1 MGMAAS
7 QARYLALVARKSN
20 CEFEGQ
26 QINQARTALSNQ
38 SANLFN
44 QMLGL
49 QVPVPPSTQDFTKI
63 QYSYTDGFNSSTI
76 SNWQQLANDPDYNY
90 VVTHYYYTDRYT
102 GSLKKLSDP
111 QVQFSNTQSQFA
123 TAAQIQAAL
132 KNIET
137 AYQAYEA
144 AKLATDQA
152 EAAKA
157 DLSNYTST
165 LPVSSASFTPGTSQS
180 LSTYTINDGTSN
192 TDYWSFAEA
201 QINNSAIATSIQ
213 DEIDVIL
220 NDLIAQGFLTG
231 SALDHYNSIYY
242 SFDPDPSVP
251 FPDNLNIAFEGDL
264 VQLNGVPGAN
274 GVNGTS
280 TSLTYYNYGTIAQ
293 LDQALQTAQSIE
305 DSRLQDYNNELDAYE
320 NLCIPTY
327 VGNCE
332 LTPLSTLSDIQL
344 AEINQVIED
353 LRAEGIDNE
362 LENCFDANGNYLGG
376 IFSFSL
382 AGVTYYTTLE
392 DLKESY
398 TSGTGINNID
408 GQIKLCYYNATYIKT
423 MIEETERALLE
434 TDGNGRFSSVRFE
447 NDSVTYTLNTESV
460 TDEVAYEDA
469 MNQYL
474 YENAKY
480 DKMIQDINA
489 RTSIIHQQDQQLE
502 LRLKQL
508 DTEHNAL
515 STEMDAVQKVVQE
528 NVKNTFKTFGG

>member
-49 QVPVPPSTQDFTKI
+49 QVPVPPSTQDFTRI

-137 AYQAYEA
+137 TYEAYEA

-157 DLSNYTST
+157 DLSEYASPLSVITTSFVQNM
-165 LPVSSASFTPGTSQS
+165 PNAPNCYSVDD
-180 LSTYTINDGTSN
+180 DGTPPGINYYSY
-192 TDYWSFAEA
+192 DDAIG
-201 QINNSAIATSIQ
+201 INNCITPPMQTAI
-213 DEIDVIL
+213 DEIL
-220 NDLIAQGFLTG
+220 KTLISQGVLTG
-231 SALDHYNSIYY
+231 VPADHYEDLYY
-242 SFDPDPSVP
+242 SSGTP
-251 FPDNLNIAFEGDL
+251 FPQNFNITFKDDL
-264 VQLNGVPGAN
+264 EQLNGVG
-274 GVNGTS
+274 GTS
-280 TSLTYYNYGTIAQ
+280 TELTCYNHHNVIAQ
-293 LDQALQTAQSIE
+293 QGILNTALASAQTAEIQALQA
-305 DSRLQDYNNELDAYE
+305 YNNALDAYE
-320 NLCIPTY
+320 NLCMPTY
-327 VGNCE
+327 VGNSE

>member
-1 MGMAAS
+1 VPTYYSVDDDGTPPDI
-7 QARYLALVARKSN
+7 RY
-20 CEFEGQ
+20 
-26 QINQARTALSNQ
+26 
-38 SANLFN
+38 
-44 QMLGL
+44 
-49 QVPVPPSTQDFTKI
+49 
-63 QYSYTDGFNSSTI
+63 YSYTEASGIGLITPPM
-76 SNWQQLANDPDYNY
+76 Q
-90 VVTHYYYTDRYT
+90 
-102 GSLKKLSDP
+102 
-111 QVQFSNTQSQFA
+111 
-123 TAAQIQAAL
+123 TAI
-132 KNIET
+132 
-137 AYQAYEA
+137 
-144 AKLATDQA
+144 
-152 EAAKA
+152 
-157 DLSNYTST
+157 
-165 LPVSSASFTPGTSQS
+165 
-180 LSTYTINDGTSN
+180 
-192 TDYWSFAEA
+192 
-201 QINNSAIATSIQ
+201 
-213 DEIDVIL
+213 DEIL
-220 NDLIAQGFLTG
+220 NTLISQGVLTG
-231 SALDHYNSIYY
+231 VPADHYKDLYY
-242 SFDPDPSVP
+242 SSGTP
-251 FPDNLNIAFEGDL
+251 FLQDFNITFIGDL
-264 VQLNGVPGAN
+264 EQLNGVG
-274 GVNGTS
+274 GTS
-280 TSLTYYNYGTIAQ
+280 TELTYYNHDNVIARQ
-293 LDQALQTAQSIE
+293 GILNAELALAETAENQALQA
-305 DSRLQDYNNELDAYE
+305 YNNALDAYE
-320 NLCIPTY
+320 NLCMPTY
-327 VGNCE
+327 VGNSE

-362 LENCFDANGNYLGG
+362 LENCFDADGNYLGG

>member
-123 TAAQIQAAL
+123 TAAQIQQAL
-132 KNIET
+132 AKIT
-137 AYQAYEA
+137 STKQAYEA
-144 AKLATDQA
+144 AQIDVA
-152 EAAKA
+152 EAEAE
-157 DLSNYTST
+157 LSKEANYTRTMNNITNPTRDPGPPKKYTVNGQNYYSYT
-165 LPVSSASFTPGTSQS
+165 DMQSFLTPPMQG
-180 LSTYTINDGTSN
+180 
-192 TDYWSFAEA
+192 
-201 QINNSAIATSIQ
+201 AI
-213 DEIDVIL
+213 DDIL
-220 NDLIAQGFLTG
+220 NNLINQGILTG
-231 SALDHYNSIYY
+231 VASDHYEDICYY
-242 SFDPDPSVP
+242 SPTNDPND
-251 FPDNLNIAFEGDL
+251 LCIAFYNDL
-264 VQLNGVPGAN
+264 NQLYGIDS
-274 GVNGTS
+274 GTS
-280 TSLTYYNYGTIAQ
+280 TDLTYYENGYVSSQTAALNGALTAAQ
-293 LDQALQTAQSIE
+293 LAETAALAA
-305 DSRLQDYNNELDAYE
+305 YNNALEAYE
-320 NLCIPTY
+320 NLCMPTY
-327 VGNCE
+327 VGNSE

-362 LENCFDANGNYLGG
+362 LENCFDADGNYLGG

-434 TDGNGRFSSVRFE
+434 TDGSGRFSSVRFE